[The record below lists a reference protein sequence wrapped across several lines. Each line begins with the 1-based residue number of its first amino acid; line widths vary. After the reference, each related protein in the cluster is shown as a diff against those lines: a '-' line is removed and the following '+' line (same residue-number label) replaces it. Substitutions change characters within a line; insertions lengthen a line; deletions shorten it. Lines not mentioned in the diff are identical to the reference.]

1 MLKLLEEIRDCT
13 HCSKHLPL
21 GPRPI
26 LSAST
31 ESKIIIVGQAPG
43 AKVHAS
49 GIPWKDASGNEL
61 RRWLNVDEETFYNS
75 KLFAFLPM
83 GFCYPGKGTSG
94 DIPPRPECAP
104 LWHGK
109 VLSQLRN
116 RRLTVL
122 IGSYAQNHYLV
133 EKLTNN
139 LTETV
144 EAYKEFGPNYF
155 PVPHPSP
162 RNRIWQK
169 KNPWFETN
177 VVPDLRKRV
186 KAILA
191 E

>member
-1 MLKLLEEIRDCT
+1 VLKLLEEIRDCK
-13 HCSKHLPL
+13 HCAKHLPL

-61 RRWLNVDEETFYNS
+61 RRWLNVDEETFYDS

-83 GFCYPGKGTSG
+83 GFCYPGKGPSG
-94 DIPPRPECAP
+94 DMPPRPECAP

-109 VLSQLRN
+109 VLSHLRN
-116 RRLTVL
+116 KKLTIL
-122 IGSYAQNHYLV
+122 IGGYAQNHYLV
-133 EKLTNN
+133 DKMTSN

-177 VVPDLRKRV
+177 VVPALRKRV

-191 E
+191 K